1 MTYEQALD
9 YIHSRTR
16 FGIKPGLS
24 RISALLRE
32 LGDPQR
38 DLSCVHIAG
47 TNGKGSTSTALSNIM
62 IAAGKKTGLFISPYV
77 VDFRERIQINGVYIA
92 KEDFAR
98 LTERVAAAVPRAE
111 RQTDDRITEFELI
124 TAVMF
129 LYFAEQKCD
138 IAVLETGLGGRLD
151 STNVLEHP
159 LACVITRI
167 ALDHMAV
174 LGGTVPEIA
183 AEKCG
188 IIKQG
193 CPVITASSQHADAL
207 SVIRETA
214 ARRSAVLYIAQ
225 LPSAEGGTVTPYGS
239 SFVYRNLPITV
250 SLPGRH
256 QIENMTVAAETAL
269 TLGVGTEAITEGI
282 AATKFPARLEVLSKE
297 PLVLLDGAH
306 NENGAAALSAYLDEF
321 HLKPVVLM
329 GMMRDKNCDA
339 VMQKIASRAAAVYT
353 VTVQG
358 NPRTE
363 SAEELARIAARYCG
377 CCAPEESYDKA
388 FQTSFAEAKRLG
400 TPLVICGSLYLA
412 SDIRQ
417 SAIDLLK
424 K

>member
-24 RISALLRE
+24 RISALLRK

-38 DLSCVHIAG
+38 GLSCVHIAG

-214 ARRSAVLYIAQ
+214 ARRSAALHIAQ
-225 LPSAEGGTVTPYGS
+225 LPSAEEGTVTPYGS

-353 VTVQG
+353 VTVQS

-363 SAEELARIAARYCG
+363 SAGELAQIATRYCKQ
-377 CCAPEESYDKA
+377 CTPEENYDTA
-388 FQTSFAEAKRLG
+388 LQTAFAEAQRLG

-417 SAIDLLK
+417 SAINLLK